1 MTSNITNTN
10 TANAI
15 KQDPSHSINPRDLDK
30 LADAYLKKF
39 CGEHSIPLDRA
50 QLPEF
55 MNRYLEIAAKQ
66 TDAIPGAL
74 ITAWLPVIAVNLG
87 NRIFIRSNGKNHFC
101 QIWSVLVGP
110 SSVSRKS
117 TCLRLASRTLLPY
130 LNSLKKLGAQERM
143 ERELVISNATNAK
156 MVSLLA
162 SNPIRLF
169 EFHEF
174 GSLLKSA
181 NHNYNAGMKENLTSL
196 YDGDSKTICNLE
208 RTERI
213 INPAISITGAS
224 TEGWVYSGFQNAAE
238 QGSGFLQRFIYCV
251 IKPDGKLI
259 CSTPNE
265 LETDF
270 SDLYAYESI
279 YQVFRSIPGNLQLK
293 LSKEARNLWLCEHD
307 RVLNS
312 ILSKDDEELLAYA
325 TRIYNN
331 VFCSL
336 AIILTLFPLYESI
349 QKAVKDNSCKYYFS
363 NLEVNELTV
372 RQALYL
378 CHYYLD
384 NARPML
390 TIISEGGAWNNERR
404 IIKHLAKQPD
414 YKDTHSNIMNRLR
427 LKSKDLNAC
436 IRNLIEQNAVVA
448 TTIQT
453 QTAKRQTTIYT
464 LLPTAGEMYN

>member
-1 MTSNITNTN
+1 MTTNDTKSLA
-10 TANAI
+10 ANAI
-15 KQDPSHSINPRDLDK
+15 KQDPPRSIDHRDLEK

-39 CGEHSIPLDRA
+39 IGEHSIPLDRA

-55 MNRYLEIAAKQ
+55 MHRYLEIAAKQ

-74 ITAWLPVIAVNLG
+74 ITAWLPVIAVNIG
-87 NRIFIRSNGKNHFC
+87 NKVFIRSNGKNNFC
-101 QIWSVLVGP
+101 QVWSVLVGA
-110 SSVSRKS
+110 SSISRKS

-162 SNPIRLF
+162 ANPIRLF

-224 TEGWVYSGFQNAAE
+224 TEGWVYSGFQSAAE

-265 LETDF
+265 LETGF
-270 SDLYAYESI
+270 SELYGYEAI
-279 YQVFRSIPGNLQLK
+279 YEVFRSIPGNFQLK
-293 LSKEARNLWLCEHD
+293 LSKEAQNVWLSEHD
-307 RVLNS
+307 LVLNS

-336 AIILTLFPLYESI
+336 AIILTLFPLHESI
-349 QKAVKDNSCKYYFS
+349 KKAVQDGNCKSYINS
-363 NLEVNELTV
+363 LEVSESTV

-436 IRNLIEQNAVVA
+436 MRNLIEQNAVIA
-448 TTIQT
+448 TSIQN
-453 QTAKRQTTIYT
+453 QAAKRQTTVYR